1 MLRPYNSLVEIMDKI
16 KYICIIMAFTRF
28 HYDPCRTMKFQQQAT
43 GPGRYIFATP
53 GNGCDPCYMED
64 PAVRLQKWGGN
75 LRKVPLGHPID
86 INSDLLGITR
96 PLTKDC
102 ISKEFPKKGVVRS
115 RKVAYKTCKPFTDQ
129 QSRVTHPAW
138 MYRDLEQVDWWPM
151 ILNPQ
156 ENVCK
161 PFNNNLNT
169 RLLEKDY
176 WKPCV
181 PNPALR

>member
-1 MLRPYNSLVEIMDKI
+1 
-16 KYICIIMAFTRF
+16 MAFTRF

-161 PFNNNLNT
+161 PFHNNLNT

>member
-1 MLRPYNSLVEIMDKI
+1 
-16 KYICIIMAFTRF
+16 MAFTRF
-28 HYDPCRTMKFQQQAT
+28 NYDPCRTMKLQQQAT
-43 GPGRYIFATP
+43 GPGRYVFETP
-53 GNGCDPCYMED
+53 GNGCAPCFMED
-64 PAVRLQKWGGN
+64 PSIRLQKWGAN

-96 PLTKDC
+96 LLTKDC
-102 ISKEFPKKGVVRS
+102 PSKEFPQKGVVRS
-115 RKVAYKTCKPFTDQ
+115 RKVVFNNCCPFTND

-161 PFNNNLNT
+161 PFHNNLNT

-181 PNPALR
+181 PNPSLR